1 MFERFTDKARTAVI
15 AARAEAAERGDQI
28 RDVIEIAAWDAEKTS
43 RHSGALDLGFHGVPT
58 GPAQSDL
65 TM

>member
-28 RDVIEIAAWDAEKTS
+28 RPGPCGTATS
-43 RHSGALDLGFHGVPT
+43 EPSTCCSA
-58 GPAQSDL
+58 
-65 TM
+65 